1 MLLLLLLV
9 DTRGWVDITGM
20 KWGDTLVSGA
30 GVWSWLRSPLL
41 VKTTTWKG
49 SASSTMEAFVK
60 VGVGVVGGTEFRGVP
75 VGIGI

>member
-1 MLLLLLLV
+1 MV
-9 DTRGWVDITGM
+9 A
-20 KWGDTLVSGA
+20 GA

-60 VGVGVVGGTEFRGVP
+60 VGVGVVGRTEFRGVS
-75 VGIGI
+75 VGIGV